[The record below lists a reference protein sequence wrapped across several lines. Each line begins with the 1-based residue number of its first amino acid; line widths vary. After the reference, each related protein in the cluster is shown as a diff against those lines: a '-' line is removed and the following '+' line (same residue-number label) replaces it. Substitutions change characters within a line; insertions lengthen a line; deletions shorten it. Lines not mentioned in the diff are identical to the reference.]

1 MGVAATEAPRQG
13 AGQYEHE
20 RLVFP
25 EDERR
30 RAFVRCSSGR
40 AEPQL
45 DGLSQLGEMRHG
57 TEENYTGAVAR

>member
-1 MGVAATEAPRQG
+1 MAATEAS
-13 AGQYEHE
+13 AGEFE
-20 RLVFP
+20 LVFP